1 MVPRGED
8 KKPLVSVNP
17 VDGLDTSIIGNTES
31 KKAPLNIAMIDHAAA
46 VSRLPIELTSIF

>member
-17 VDGLDTSIIGNTES
+17 VDGLDTSIIGNTKS